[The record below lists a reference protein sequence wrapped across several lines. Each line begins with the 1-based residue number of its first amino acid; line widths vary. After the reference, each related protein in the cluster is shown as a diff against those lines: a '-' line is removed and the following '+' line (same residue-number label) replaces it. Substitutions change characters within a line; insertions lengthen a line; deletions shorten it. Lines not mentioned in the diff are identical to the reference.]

1 MHEKINS
8 GEVTVWKIW
17 YQNNLFQGDVCVCVY
32 IYTYIHMRGEI
43 RRRRPNSCLPSRR
56 LVENHEGIRRGTVA
70 CARLVLRA
78 ERKIKERRRDVK
90 FTRGRARTLSFS
102 KRGKA
107 ANFFYTLSI

>member
-1 MHEKINS
+1 MCA
-8 GEVTVWKIW
+8 
-17 YQNNLFQGDVCVCVY
+17 CVCVY
-32 IYTYIHMRGEI
+32 IYIHVRGEI

-70 CARLVLRA
+70 CARLVLHA

-90 FTRGRARTLSFS
+90 FTQGRTRTLSFS